1 MTNDTSDGEKSLQV
15 SELERLVAA
24 QVYLVHILSRIGSLR
39 EAGLLRSPRDFVKE
53 LYYSRY
59 VHLYPVSS
67 LFMRPYAGIVA
78 DAKLVGKSDQCSST
92 TERVFTC
99 YTCEDQ
105 DRSQELN
112 KAVERLNS
120 RLLTNRAAFIAACV
134 EDASVPMA
142 VKLVWLEN
150 YAERIASWAMGL
162 SRKGNSNHYEEGLA
176 LSSQLPR
183 HG

>member
-1 MTNDTSDGEKSLQV
+1 MISALN
-15 SELERLVAA
+15 R
-24 QVYLVHILSRIGSLR
+24 
-39 EAGLLRSPRDFVKE
+39 
-53 LYYSRY
+53 
-59 VHLYPVSS
+59 
-67 LFMRPYAGIVA
+67 
-78 DAKLVGKSDQCSST
+78 
-92 TERVFTC
+92 RVFTC

-142 VKLVWLEN
+142 VKLLWLEN

-162 SRKGNSNHYEEGLA
+162 SRKGNSNHYEEGLRFL
-176 LSSQLPR
+176 LSCLDMDDFVPVEDEEEE
-183 HG
+183 GGAIILGDGIAE